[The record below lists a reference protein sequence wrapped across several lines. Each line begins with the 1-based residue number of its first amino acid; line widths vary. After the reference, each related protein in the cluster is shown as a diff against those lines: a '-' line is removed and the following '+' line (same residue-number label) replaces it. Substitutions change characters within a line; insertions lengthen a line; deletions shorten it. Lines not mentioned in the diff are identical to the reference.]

1 MKEININDTFY
12 TITHDDNTLK
22 EALIEFGFAPMREA
36 AAYQT
41 MGRVM
46 TLKNAM
52 KHIDKD
58 IESLIIYL
66 EEKGIEVSFYE

>member
-22 EALIEFGFAPMREA
+22 KALIEFGFAPMREA

-41 MGRVM
+41 R
-46 TLKNAM
+46 
-52 KHIDKD
+52 
-58 IESLIIYL
+58 
-66 EEKGIEVSFYE
+66 